1 MQTWSLEMEYGFRLE
16 FCFVDG
22 AGCLLKTKSLEL
34 RHERF
39 APPLVFLVQ
48 ANAGLLAT
56 KPGLRR
62 WQPNYVC
69 VTTVVTNIT
78 GDLVV
83 ISFNGVRNSPEEINR
98 RIAASPL
105 TYGVVLDSSG
115 LHLTLHS
122 TQ

>member
-16 FCFVDG
+16 FHFVDG
-22 AGCLLKTKSLEL
+22 AGCLLKTRSLEL

-39 APPLVFLVQ
+39 APPQVFLVQ
-48 ANAGLLAT
+48 ANAGLLST

-69 VTTVVTNIT
+69 VTTAVTNIT

-98 RIAASPL
+98 RIAAFPL